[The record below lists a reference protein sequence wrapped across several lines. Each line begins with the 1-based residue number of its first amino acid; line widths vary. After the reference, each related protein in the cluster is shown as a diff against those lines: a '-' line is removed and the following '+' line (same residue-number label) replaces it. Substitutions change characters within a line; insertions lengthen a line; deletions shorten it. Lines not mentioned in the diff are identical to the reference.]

1 MQIILVVTALI
12 SLIVLRDYKTTFLL
26 LTLAILNAI
35 T

>member
-12 SLIVLRDYKTTFLL
+12 SLIVLRDYKTAFLL
-26 LTLAILNAI
+26 LTLTILNAI